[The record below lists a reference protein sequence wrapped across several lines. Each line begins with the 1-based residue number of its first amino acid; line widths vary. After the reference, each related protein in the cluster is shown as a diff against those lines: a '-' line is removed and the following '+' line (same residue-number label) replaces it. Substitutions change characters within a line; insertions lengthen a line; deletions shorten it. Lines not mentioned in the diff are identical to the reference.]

1 MKNQNVYNFRFNKVT
16 ENNIIKS
23 NIQKVKEMVLR

>member
-23 NIQKVKEMVLR
+23 NIQKVKGMVLR

>member
-1 MKNQNVYNFRFNKVT
+1 MKKQNVYNFRFNKVT

-23 NIQKVKEMVLR
+23 NIQKVKGMVLI

>member
-23 NIQKVKEMVLR
+23 NIQKVKGMVLI

>member
-1 MKNQNVYNFRFNKVT
+1 MKNQNVYNFKFNKVT

-23 NIQKVKEMVLR
+23 NIQKVKGMVLR

>member
-1 MKNQNVYNFRFNKVT
+1 MKKQNVYNFRFNKVT

-23 NIQKVKEMVLR
+23 NIQKVKGMVLR

>member
-16 ENNIIKS
+16 EKNIIKS
-23 NIQKVKEMVLR
+23 NIQKVKGMVLI